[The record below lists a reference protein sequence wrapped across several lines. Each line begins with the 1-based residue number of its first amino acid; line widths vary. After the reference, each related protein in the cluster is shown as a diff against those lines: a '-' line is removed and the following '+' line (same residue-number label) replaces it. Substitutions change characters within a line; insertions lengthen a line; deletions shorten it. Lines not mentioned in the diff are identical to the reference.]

1 MAQTTQRFEYHVADG
16 GMFDSKEALES
27 RLNDYARQGWQLK
40 EIQSILTAKWFI
52 FERPVA

>member
-52 FERPVA
+52 LERPV